1 MAIKKKY
8 VNPVEGGRQL
18 IVGDIHGCSRTL
30 EALLMKIDLQSN
42 DQIFF
47 VGDYI
52 NKGPDSKDVLDTLI
66 ALKKDHKHVYLLR
79 GNNES
84 YFYRTLKKNEARVL
98 RLARRYKVEDLF
110 KYEGSKFYLR
120 NRYRKFLKSTYHY
133 FESDKFFVVHAGFD
147 FKSEIPFYNTFDM
160 LWMRNFK
167 ANKKQ
172 QKYKPVVHG
181 HKITPIKQIRKAI
194 KNEKYD
200 IPIDNGCVL
209 GNSKKN
215 YGRLL
220 CFDITNRMLIEQ
232 ENVEILFEPLI

>member
-8 VNPVEGGRQL
+8 VSPVEGGRQL
-18 IVGDIHGCSRTL
+18 LVGDIHGCSRTL
-30 EALLMKIDLQSN
+30 EALLIKIDLQKD

-52 NKGPDSKDVLDTLI
+52 NKGPDSKGVLDTLI
-66 ALKKDHKHVYLLR
+66 ALKKVHQHIYFLR

-84 YFYRTLKKNEARVL
+84 YFYKTLKKNESRVL
-98 RLARRYKVEDLF
+98 RLARRYQVEDLF
-110 KYEGSKFYLR
+110 KYEGSKFFLR
-120 NRYRKFLKSTYHY
+120 KRYRKFLKSTLYY
-133 FESDKFFVVHAGFD
+133 IESDDFWVVHAGFD

-167 ANKKQ
+167 PNKVLQ
-172 QKYKPVVHG
+172 NFKPVIHG
-181 HKITPIKQIRKAI
+181 HKITPIKQIRKAV

-209 GNSKKN
+209 GNNKKD
-215 YGRLL
+215 YGRLV
-220 CFDITNRMLIEQ
+220 CFDITNRILIEQ
-232 ENVEILFEPLI
+232 KNVELEN

>member
-8 VNPVEGGRQL
+8 IDPIKEGRQL
-18 IVGDIHGCSRTL
+18 LIGDIHGCSGTL
-30 EALLMKIDLQSN
+30 EALLLKINIQPD

-52 NKGPDSKDVLDTLI
+52 NKGPDSKGVLDTLI
-66 ALKKDHKHVYLLR
+66 ALKKDHKHVYFLR

-84 YFYRTLKKNEARVL
+84 YFYKTLKKSESRVL
-98 RLARRYKVEDLF
+98 RLARRYGVEDLF

-120 NRYRKFLKSTYHY
+120 KRYRKFLKSTFHY
-133 FESDKFFVVHAGFD
+133 FESDDFYVVHAGFD

-167 ANKKQ
+167 PSKKLQ
-172 QKYKPVVHG
+172 NYKPVIHG
-181 HKITPIKQIRKAI
+181 HKITPIKQIRKAV

-200 IPIDNGCVL
+200 IPLDNGCVL
-209 GNSKKN
+209 GNGKKD
-215 YGRLL
+215 YGRLV
-220 CFDITNRMLIEQ
+220 CFDISNRILIEQ
-232 ENVEILFEPLI
+232 KNIELGN

>member
-8 VNPVEGGRQL
+8 ISPINGGRQL
-18 IVGDIHGCSRTL
+18 LVGDIHGCARTL
-30 EALLMKIDLQSN
+30 EGLLLKIDLN
-42 DQIFF
+42 TDDQIFF

-52 NKGPDSKDVLDTLI
+52 NKGPDSKGVLDTLI
-66 ALKKDHKHVYLLR
+66 ALRKKHQHIYFLR

-84 YFYRTLKKNEARVL
+84 YFYKTLKKSESRVL

-110 KYEGSKFYLR
+110 KYEGSKFFLR
-120 NRYRKFLKSTYHY
+120 KRYRKFLKSTLHY
-133 FESDKFFVVHAGFD
+133 IESDNFYVVHAGFD

-167 ANKKQ
+167 PSKKL
-172 QKYKPVVHG
+172 QKFKPVIHG
-181 HKITPIKQIRKAI
+181 HKITPIKQIRKAV

-209 GNSKKN
+209 GNRKKD
-215 YGRLL
+215 YGRLI
-220 CFDITNRMLIEQ
+220 CFDITNRKLIEQ
-232 ENVEILFEPLI
+232 KNVELEEVG

>member
-8 VNPVEGGRQL
+8 VSPVEGGRQL
-18 IVGDIHGCSRTL
+18 LVGDIHGCSRTL
-30 EALLMKIDLQSN
+30 EALLIKIDLQKD

-52 NKGPDSKDVLDTLI
+52 NKGPDSKGVLDTLI
-66 ALKKDHKHVYLLR
+66 ALKKVHQHIYFLR

-84 YFYRTLKKNEARVL
+84 YFYKTLKKNESRVL
-98 RLARRYKVEDLF
+98 RLARRYQVEDLF
-110 KYEGSKFYLR
+110 KYEGSKFFLR
-120 NRYRKFLKSTYHY
+120 KRYRKFLKSTLYY
-133 FESDKFFVVHAGFD
+133 IESDDFWVVHAGFD

-167 ANKKQ
+167 PNKVLQ
-172 QKYKPVVHG
+172 EFKPVIHG
-181 HKITPIKQIRKAI
+181 HKITPIKQIRKAV

-209 GNSKKN
+209 GNNKKD
-215 YGRLL
+215 YGRLV
-220 CFDITNRMLIEQ
+220 CFDITNRILIEQ
-232 ENVEILFEPLI
+232 KNVELEN